1 MKLHFLKLI
10 FAVSIVVAA
19 TIPATA
25 NLVIKYN
32 PGGVVE
38 EFIRAVETYRMR
50 RESIV
55 VDGPCM
61 SACVLTLSLARDGL
75 MCATPRASFHF
86 HSAFS
91 GPPGT
96 PGWDEDGGYNAVM
109 MGEVPESVADYVR
122 DHGGLS
128 HKWIVLS
135 GREMASR
142 VPICPAGTVKAVGEP
157 SVLKRKYSL

>member
-1 MKLHFLKLI
+1 MKSFLAKLVVAASL
-10 FAVSIVVAA
+10 FAVA
-19 TIPATA
+19 TIPANAT
-25 NLVIKYN
+25 LVIRSN
-32 PGGVVE
+32 PGGIVE
-38 EFIRAVETYRMR
+38 EFVRAVETYRMR

-86 HSAFS
+86 HSAYS

-96 PGWDEDGGYNAVM
+96 AAYDDDGGYNAVM
-109 MGEVPESVADYVR
+109 MDEVPESVAEYVR
-122 DHGGLS
+122 DHGGLT

-135 GREMASR
+135 GREMAKR

-157 SVLKRKYSL
+157 NVLRKKYT